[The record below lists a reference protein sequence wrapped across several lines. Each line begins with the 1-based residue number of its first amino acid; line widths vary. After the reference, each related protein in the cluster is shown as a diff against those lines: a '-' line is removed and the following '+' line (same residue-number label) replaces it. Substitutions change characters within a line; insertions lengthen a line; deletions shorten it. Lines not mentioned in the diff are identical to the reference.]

1 MTFYSSIFVKY
12 YLDDELGDSEFPT
25 YAGAVDNTVEIR
37 TDSDTHIGVEKKTG
51 GWLENETERILR
63 FAGFKTQRERRVVF
77 EESTNEHYRV
87 DILAQYDD
95 LTLFV
100 ECKDYSELK
109 VNEKILFTL
118 IGQVHDYR
126 RDHPDETVVGIL
138 VTSAK
143 NIGQNLGIQNK
154 LLREG
159 CQLWDGSTIQKFQE
173 KMIDV
178 DRKSEFT
185 SYLLEKLGYVLQSD
199 DTNNNNLMLGQH
211 RFHCRMHFFSI
222 TAEKYIGN
230 KFSHKSIIHDLKRI
244 LDGTGISVSSFSYKN
259 LNTSDGDRMSLYV
272 DFVKIIS
279 ESKLNEYWKSKSGF
293 FRKPKE
299 SPIELMEI
307 SFESACIGAITKT
320 YGVEFN
326 HPTGVYQIKTI
337 ATRSE

>member
-1 MTFYSSIFVKY
+1 MTFYPSIFIKQC
-12 YLDDELGDSEFPT
+12 LSKEPDDSEFPT
-25 YAGAVDNTVEIR
+25 YSSNSDSTVEIR

-63 FAGFKTQRERRVVF
+63 FAGLKTQRERRVVF

-87 DILAQYDD
+87 DILAQYDN

-143 NIGQNLGIQNK
+143 NVGQNLGIQNK
-154 LLREG
+154 LQREG
-159 CQLWDGSTIQKFQE
+159 CQLWDGTTIQKLQE
-173 KMIDV
+173 KMIEV
-178 DRKSEFT
+178 DQKSEFT
-185 SYLLEKLGYVLQSD
+185 SYLLEKLGYVLQSEEMEK
-199 DTNNNNLMLGQH
+199 NNLLPGQ
-211 RFHCRMHFFSI
+211 RKFHCRMHFFSI
-222 TAEKYIGN
+222 PAVKYIGN
-230 KFSHKSIIHDLKRI
+230 KFSHKSIISDLKRV
-244 LDGTGISVSSFSYKN
+244 LDGTQIFISAVSYKN
-259 LNTSDGDRMSLYV
+259 FNSSEGERMNLYV
-272 DFVKIIS
+272 DFEKNVS
-279 ESKLNEYWKSKSGF
+279 EEKLTEYWKSKSRF

-307 SFESACIGAITKT
+307 AFESACIGAVSKT
-320 YGVEFN
+320 YGVEIN
-326 HPTGVYQIKTI
+326 HPTGAYQIKTI
-337 ATRSE
+337 ATRSQ

>member
-1 MTFYSSIFVKY
+1 MS
-12 YLDDELGDSEFPT
+12 DETRDSEFPT
-25 YAGAVDNTVEIR
+25 YSDVDNTVAVR

-63 FAGFKTQRERRVVF
+63 FAGFKTQRERKVVF

-87 DILAQYDD
+87 DILAHFDT

-100 ECKDYSELK
+100 ECKDYTEIK

-126 RDHPDETVVGIL
+126 RDHPDETVVGVL

-159 CQLWDGSTIQKFQE
+159 CQLWDGNNIQKFQE

-185 SYLLEKLGYVLQSD
+185 TYLLDKLGYVPNTDNS
-199 DTNNNNLMLGQH
+199 NNKLLPGQH
-211 RFHCRMHFFSI
+211 RFYSRISFFSI
-222 TAEKYIGN
+222 PALQYVGN
-230 KFSHKSIIHDLKRI
+230 KFSYHSIINDLKEV
-244 LDGTGISVSSFSYKN
+244 LENTGIEISSVNYKTISSSHGER
-259 LNTSDGDRMSLYV
+259 LRLIV
-272 DFVKIIS
+272 DFEKSTS
-279 ESKLNEYWKSKSGF
+279 EETVVNHWKDKSKW

-299 SPIELMEI
+299 TPMELMEI
-307 SFESACIGAITKT
+307 SFESACKAAVANT
-320 YGVEFN
+320 YGVETN
-326 HPTGVYQIKTI
+326 HLTDSYPIHCI
-337 ATRSE
+337 ATRSR